1 MATPYADCASRAS
14 APCLT
19 GTRCQAP
26 SVSIGDALR
35 RALGVLVSQSATPR
49 LDAEVLLAHLLSI
62 KRTQL
67 YVRWNDRLGAAAAH
81 RYRSLVQRRAAHEPV
96 AYLVGERAFYDI
108 DLQVDR
114 RVLIPR
120 PETEQLV
127 QEALSWG
134 QRRGEG
140 PLRVVDV
147 GTGSGALA
155 VVLARHLQGARVWA
169 VDISREALC
178 AAMVN
183 LRRHGVEGRVKLV
196 CGDLLAA
203 LRGPFEL
210 IVANLPYV
218 SRKALSGLS
227 ADIVAFEPLVALDGG
242 EDGLAVI
249 RRLLAQ
255 CPNRLARP
263 GLLLL
268 EIDEGQGEAVCEAVR
283 SHLPD
288 AETTVLRDYAGLERV
303 VRIERHVPAG
313 VAGGSQ

>member
-1 MATPYADCASRAS
+1 MTTPCADRVFRAS

-19 GTRCQAP
+19 RARCQAP

-35 RALGVLVSQSATPR
+35 GALGVLVSQSATPR
-49 LDAEVLLAHLLSI
+49 LDAEVLLAHVLSV

-127 QEALSWG
+127 EEALSWG
-134 QRRGEG
+134 QGRGEG
-140 PLRVVDV
+140 FLGVVDV

-155 VVLARHLQGARVWA
+155 IVLARHLQGARVWA
-169 VDISREALC
+169 VDISREALGV
-178 AAMVN
+178 AMGN
-183 LRRHGVEGRVKLV
+183 LRRHGLETRVNLV
-196 CGDLLAA
+196 CGDLLSC
-203 LRGPFEL
+203 LSGSFEL

-218 SRKALSGLS
+218 SRKALLGLS

-242 EDGLAVI
+242 EDGIAVI

-255 CPNRLARP
+255 CPSRLARP
-263 GLLLL
+263 GLMLL
-268 EIDEGQGEAVCEAVR
+268 EIGDGQGQAVCEAVR

-288 AETTVLRDYAGLERV
+288 AQATVLRDYAGLERI
-303 VRIERHVPAG
+303 VRVERHVPAG